1 MRLINFGNDQ
11 RALYASVILLIPNT
25 AFAYLD
31 PGSSSIILQALLA
44 IAVGMS
50 MAWKTLFYK
59 VKSFFV
65 KPAELDEDQE
75 SQESDENSDK

>member
-1 MRLINFGNDQ
+1 MNTKHLSNERL
-11 RALYASVILLIPNT
+11 ALFAIAILWVPNT

-44 IAVGMS
+44 VAVGMS

-59 VKSFFV
+59 VKAFFS
-65 KPAELDEDQE
+65 KPAELGEDRE
-75 SQESDENSDK
+75 SQEPDVNADD